1 MPFAEAFAKVQQIE
15 SLVACVG
22 PLWRLYFPRELK
34 PSLKVLE
41 DFVQPIIEQALKE
54 CESGIEISKTSNFTQ
69 SLSQYTSDKMMMRGS
84 VD

>member
-15 SLVACVG
+15 SLVARVG